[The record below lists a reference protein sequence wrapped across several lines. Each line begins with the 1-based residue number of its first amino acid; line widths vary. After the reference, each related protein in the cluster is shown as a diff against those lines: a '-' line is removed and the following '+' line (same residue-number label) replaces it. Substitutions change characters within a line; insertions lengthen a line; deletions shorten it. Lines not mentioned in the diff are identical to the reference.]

1 VFVFEAAMVAKAWLE
16 DFLSI
21 PNFGVK
27 GLSVMI
33 GLTPDKPWIT
43 AFGLGA
49 KACLY
54 KGKVGKP
61 DVNSEGL
68 LGPDDA
74 KIVLGATITAQINL
88 LDPMDN
94 CAYFAS
100 DPTQM
105 SAILNYVV
113 SMANDGLSVVSQAA
127 SAVGQGFVEPVI
139 PDIKIPSMLDVKVDK
154 AMFGMSTKIVGERCM
169 HVSPVLP
176 TGLTYE
182 LVASFLG
189 FSIVNKL
196 EMYKTSMG
204 LPKFTYKF
212 ELTSNGFIYEL
223 METIRNA
230 VNNKGLPWLK
240 KKCDAI
246 PGINMVCKATVDIV
260 KKLFNVIID
269 VLLVLFVFHH
279 YKINVPDLIKIATG
293 GDWPSFAVK
302 FEILGVMIDIDINLG
317 KWMSKITGRRLSE
330 TVNNFGDMM
339 LKALNDLA
347 SFVNKIKEGIEAWLI
362 SMVTRVKLGCPE
374 GTERIVG
381 LCYKPCEAHMKRYQT
396 ECHSRCP
403 ADWGA
408 SASQGLFCRRNE
420 YGRGVGWGPAFRRL
434 GEVDT
439 MPAEYPAADE
449 EEARALHMRLTP
461 ADRKRRLAEMGFLG
475 SIVKA
480 GKDFGN
486 GIVSV
491 ANEVAQWTEGA
502 AGNTIGK
509 FQDFAAAAEKAAND
523 VSKAASTAAT
533 AATKAAKDATRAAT
547 DAAATA
553 ATAASKAADAATKAA
568 KTAANKA
575 ATAATKAAN
584 DAATAA
590 TNAANA
596 AAAAANTAANVAAAA
611 AKTAAKAAADAAN
624 DAADLAVKVANDAK
638 NLAKDGAW
646 KACRASKKG
655 KELGCE
661 RWGLFIYPKCRAGY
675 SPFGCCICR
684 PKVPDCSANR
694 LGGRFDLACAKK
706 VKISTPHALV
716 MTVDPA

>member
-1 VFVFEAAMVAKAWLE
+1 
-16 DFLSI
+16 
-21 PNFGVK
+21 
-27 GLSVMI
+27 
-33 GLTPDKPWIT
+33 
-43 AFGLGA
+43 
-49 KACLY
+49 
-54 KGKVGKP
+54 
-61 DVNSEGL
+61 
-68 LGPDDA
+68 
-74 KIVLGATITAQINL
+74 
-88 LDPMDN
+88 
-94 CAYFAS
+94 
-100 DPTQM
+100 
-105 SAILNYVV
+105 
-113 SMANDGLSVVSQAA
+113 
-127 SAVGQGFVEPVI
+127 
-139 PDIKIPSMLDVKVDK
+139 
-154 AMFGMSTKIVGERCM
+154 
-169 HVSPVLP
+169 
-176 TGLTYE
+176 
-182 LVASFLG
+182 
-189 FSIVNKL
+189 
-196 EMYKTSMG
+196 
-204 LPKFTYKF
+204 
-212 ELTSNGFIYEL
+212 
-223 METIRNA
+223 
-230 VNNKGLPWLK
+230 
-240 KKCDAI
+240 
-246 PGINMVCKATVDIV
+246 
-260 KKLFNVIID
+260 
-269 VLLVLFVFHH
+269 
-279 YKINVPDLIKIATG
+279 
-293 GDWPSFAVK
+293 
-302 FEILGVMIDIDINLG
+302 
-317 KWMSKITGRRLSE
+317 
-330 TVNNFGDMM
+330 M

-439 MPAEYPAADE
+439 MPAEYTAADE
-449 EEARALHMRLTP
+449 EEARALHTRLSP
-461 ADRKRRLAEMGFLG
+461 ADRKRRLAE
-475 SIVKA
+475 SA
-480 GKDFGN
+480 EEWGKVGRTMSRFVND
-486 GIVSV
+486 V
-491 ANEVAQWTEGA
+491 AEWTEDA
-502 AGNTIGK
+502 AGTVAGG
-509 FQDFAAAAEKAAND
+509 FQEMSEKAAEAATNAANAARNAANNAATAARNAANNAATAARNAANKAATAAAAATKAAT
-523 VSKAASTAAT
+523 KAAAAAAT
-533 AATKAAKDATRAAT
+533 AATKAA
-547 DAAATA
+547 
-553 ATAASKAADAATKAA
+553 S
-568 KTAANKA
+568 
-575 ATAATKAAN
+575 

-596 AAAAANTAANVAAAA
+596 AAAAAKTAANVAAAA

>member
-1 VFVFEAAMVAKAWLE
+1 MSCVRIFVP
-16 DFLSI
+16 I
-21 PNFGVK
+21 PD
-27 GLSVMI
+27 LSV
-33 GLTPDKPWIT
+33 
-43 AFGLGA
+43 
-49 KACLY
+49 
-54 KGKVGKP
+54 
-61 DVNSEGL
+61 
-68 LGPDDA
+68 
-74 KIVLGATITAQINL
+74 ATIVVIL
-88 LDPMDN
+88 LRAHDHRVP
-94 CAYFAS
+94 
-100 DPTQM
+100 Q
-105 SAILNYVV
+105 
-113 SMANDGLSVVSQAA
+113 
-127 SAVGQGFVEPVI
+127 
-139 PDIKIPSMLDVKVDK
+139 
-154 AMFGMSTKIVGERCM
+154 
-169 HVSPVLP
+169 
-176 TGLTYE
+176 
-182 LVASFLG
+182 
-189 FSIVNKL
+189 
-196 EMYKTSMG
+196 
-204 LPKFTYKF
+204 
-212 ELTSNGFIYEL
+212 
-223 METIRNA
+223 
-230 VNNKGLPWLK
+230 
-240 KKCDAI
+240 DA
-246 PGINMVCKATVDIV
+246 
-260 KKLFNVIID
+260 
-269 VLLVLFVFHH
+269 
-279 YKINVPDLIKIATG
+279 
-293 GDWPSFAVK
+293 
-302 FEILGVMIDIDINLG
+302 
-317 KWMSKITGRRLSE
+317 
-330 TVNNFGDMM
+330 
-339 LKALNDLA
+339 
-347 SFVNKIKEGIEAWLI
+347 
-362 SMVTRVKLGCPE
+362 
-374 GTERIVG
+374 
-381 LCYKPCEAHMKRYQT
+381 
-396 ECHSRCP
+396 
-403 ADWGA
+403 
-408 SASQGLFCRRNE
+408 
-420 YGRGVGWGPAFRRL
+420 
-434 GEVDT
+434 
-439 MPAEYPAADE
+439 AADE

-523 VSKAASTAAT
+523 VSKAAST
-533 AATKAAKDATRAAT
+533 
-547 DAAATA
+547 
-553 ATAASKAADAATKAA
+553 
-568 KTAANKA
+568 A